1 MTMCGAVSSH
11 CSPYILRPCELALSL
26 ALVLHYRG
34 GMEQRNYD
42 GTNGGNDG
50 GASGWTTTEVAAEAL
65 GVSSRTVRNYIQR
78 GYLAAK
84 EEHEGITDRY
94 LVSVDS
100 LYALRDRRKNEARGK
115 RNGRRVSEAAE
126 TQGNDTTELL
136 RETIARLETRAE
148 QNAELR
154 TRLQLTAQAES
165 TLREALDRERG
176 RADRAERR
184 LEELEARLAEP
195 LEAPEPHETA
205 ADAPEGVDL
214 QEHYGGLEEGAQRSW
229 WRRWFGFE

>member
-1 MTMCGAVSSH
+1 MFVTS
-11 CSPYILRPCELALSL
+11 SPYILRLGRSALPPVP
-26 ALVLHYRG
+26 VLRYCG
-34 GMEQRNYD
+34 GVEQRNYD
-42 GTNGGNDG
+42 GTIDGNGG
-50 GASGWTTTEVAAEAL
+50 GASGWTTTDVAAEAL
-65 GVSSRTVRNYIQR
+65 GVSARTVRNYIRR
-78 GYLAAK
+78 GYLTAK

-100 LYALRDRRKNEARGK
+100 LYALRDKRKNEARGK
-115 RNGRRVSEAAE
+115 RNGRRVSEATE

-165 TLREALDRERG
+165 TLREALDRERE

-184 LEELEARLAEP
+184 LEEMEARLVEP
-195 LEAPEPHETA
+195 VEAVDPGETTTDTHEGSEDLEVNADPETA
-205 ADAPEGVDL
+205 SSRP
-214 QEHYGGLEEGAQRSW
+214 W
-229 WRRWFGFE
+229 WRRLFGG

>member
-1 MTMCGAVSSH
+1 MRL
-11 CSPYILRPCELALSL
+11 PEFALSL
-26 ALVLHYRG
+26 PFLLHYCG
-34 GMEQRNYD
+34 GMKQWNYD
-42 GTNGGNDG
+42 GTNGGNGG
-50 GASGWTTTEVAAEAL
+50 GASGWTTTDVAAEAL
-65 GVSSRTVRNYIQR
+65 GVSARTVRNYIQR

-100 LYALRDRRKNEARGK
+100 LYALRDKRKNEARGK
-115 RNGRRVSEAAE
+115 RNSRRVSEMAE

-165 TLREALDRERG
+165 TLREALERERE

-184 LEELEARLAEP
+184 LDELEARLAVP
-195 LEAPEPHETA
+195 VEAPEPRETA
-205 ADAPEGVDL
+205 ADAPGESDHG
-214 QEHYGGLEEGAQRSW
+214 EHRGGPEEDVQRSW

>member
-1 MTMCGAVSSH
+1 MRLLESALPHASE
-11 CSPYILRPCELALSL
+11 LRYC
-26 ALVLHYRG
+26 G

-50 GASGWTTTEVAAEAL
+50 GASGWTTTDVAAEAL
-65 GVSSRTVRNYIQR
+65 GVSARTVRNYIQR
-78 GYLAAK
+78 GDLMAK
-84 EEHEGITDRY
+84 EERQGITDRY

-100 LYALRDRRKNEARGK
+100 LYALRDKRKNESRGK
-115 RNGRRVSEAAE
+115 RHGRRVSEAAE

-165 TLREALDRERG
+165 TLREALERERE

-184 LEELEARLAEP
+184 LEELETRLAQP
-195 LEAPEPHETA
+195 AEAPELVEMTPAEPA
-205 ADAPEGVDL
+205 GGEEDRR
-214 QEHYGGLEEGAQRSW
+214 EHYGAPEDGAQRPSW
-229 WRRWFGFE
+229 WRRLFGG

>member
-1 MTMCGAVSSH
+1 VRFRNVTAPTSCACPNSLYR
-11 CSPYILRPCELALSL
+11 SPSCC
-26 ALVLHYRG
+26 
-34 GMEQRNYD
+34 
-42 GTNGGNDG
+42 
-50 GASGWTTTEVAAEAL
+50 TTL
-65 GVSSRTVRNYIQR
+65 GVSARTVRNYIQR
-78 GYLAAK
+78 GDLAAK

-100 LYALRDRRKNEARGK
+100 LYALRDKRKNEARGK

-126 TQGNDTTELL
+126 IQGNDTTELL

-165 TLREALDRERG
+165 TLRDALDRERE

-195 LEAPEPHETA
+195 VEAPEPRETA
-205 ADAPEGVDL
+205 ADAPEGVL
-214 QEHYGGLEEGAQRSW
+214 TSRSITAA
-229 WRRWFGFE
+229 WRRAHSAPGGVGGSASSRPSPRFATLAAHALP

>member
-1 MTMCGAVSSH
+1 
-11 CSPYILRPCELALSL
+11 
-26 ALVLHYRG
+26 
-34 GMEQRNYD
+34 MEQRNYD
-42 GTNGGNDG
+42 GTSRGNDG
-50 GASGWTTTEVAAEAL
+50 GASGWTTTDVAAEAL
-65 GVSSRTVRNYIQR
+65 GVSARTVRNYIKR
-78 GYLAAK
+78 GDLVAK

-100 LYALRDRRKNEARGK
+100 LYALRDKRKNEARGK
-115 RNGRRVSEAAE
+115 RNVRRVSESSE

-165 TLREALDRERG
+165 TLREALDRERE

-184 LEELEARLAEP
+184 LEELEARLSAPAEGS
-195 LEAPEPHETA
+195 EPRERA
-205 ADAPEGVDL
+205 ADAPGGAEDHR
-214 QEHYGGLEEGAQRSW
+214 EHRGGPEEDVQRSW

>member
-1 MTMCGAVSSH
+1 
-11 CSPYILRPCELALSL
+11 
-26 ALVLHYRG
+26 
-34 GMEQRNYD
+34 MERRNYD
-42 GTNGGNDG
+42 GTDGGNDG
-50 GASGWTTTEVAAEAL
+50 GASGWTTTDVAAGAL
-65 GVSSRTVRNYIQR
+65 GVSARTVRNYIRR
-78 GYLAAK
+78 GDLSAK

-100 LYALRDRRKNEARGK
+100 LYALRDKRKNEVRGK
-115 RNGRRVSEAAE
+115 RAGRRVSEAAE

-165 TLREALDRERG
+165 TLREALERERE

-184 LEELEARLAEP
+184 LEEMETRPAQPA
-195 LEAPEPHETA
+195 EAPELVEMIPAEPA
-205 ADAPEGVDL
+205 GGEEDRG
-214 QEHYGGLEEGAQRSW
+214 EHYGAPEEGAQRPSW
-229 WRRWFGFE
+229 WRRLFGG